1 MREHLDNLKKENQ
14 QICVGWVLQDLPNA
28 FINGLSQN
36 LMEYYYVSL
45 DAYGIKQFVG
55 NSVADLQKQ
64 AESNQFKQIL
74 VINQGIV
81 FYDISEFMTNISKLE
96 STDNVIEANTFKDDI
111 IDFNVSNTDNLS
123 KLTEILNLQISFVA
137 NTEQFKH
144 VNTDNTFTKLIT
156 SSGGLNPILYP
167 WSLNMTN
174 GATVDVVDISHI
186 ALVNAQRWVR
196 EWNGA
201 DSIAFVNL
209 LLDSN
214 SVDGSISVARGGNHK
229 VRQQQLL
236 DKQNGFDEWYRDNF
250 PFINYN
256 FRKHDFFN
264 SKENDQLIESVKNNV
279 GNVYMHL
286 SNIYHYQ
293 ATAFYYNLESRV
305 AMQNDLINKIKIN
318 NLGSKVMITYI
329 DAQHQKSP
337 KPVWVDDI
345 IVADLLPKYRI
356 FPWQQ

>member
-1 MREHLDNLKKENQ
+1 MREHLESLKKENQ
-14 QICVGWVLQDLPNA
+14 QICVGWVLQDLPNV
-28 FINGLSQN
+28 FINGFSQN

-45 DAYGIKQFVG
+45 DAYGIKQFCG
-55 NSVADLQKQ
+55 YSVADLQKQ
-64 AESNQFKQIL
+64 AEAHQFKQVL

-81 FYDISEFMTNISKLE
+81 FYDISEFMTNISKFE
-96 STDNVIEANTFKDDI
+96 SIDNVIEANTFKDDI
-111 IDFNVSNTDNLS
+111 IDFNVSNSDNLS
-123 KLTEILNLQISFVA
+123 KLTEILNLQVSFVA

-144 VNTDNTFTKLIT
+144 VNTGNTFTKLIT

-174 GATVDVVDISHI
+174 GATVDVVDISNI

-196 EWNGA
+196 EWNGT
-201 DSIAFVNL
+201 DCLNFVNML
-209 LLDSN
+209 IDST
-214 SVDGSISVARGGNHK
+214 SVDGVTFITRGGAHK
-229 VRQQQLL
+229 HRMQKLL
-236 DKQNGFDEWYRDNF
+236 DEQDGFAEWYRDKF
-250 PFINYN
+250 SFINYN

-264 SKENDQLIESVKNNV
+264 SKENDKLIESVKNNI
-279 GNVYMHL
+279 GNVYIHL

-305 AMQNDLINKIKIN
+305 AMQNDFINKIKIN

-329 DAQHQKSP
+329 DAQHQTSP

-345 IVADLLPKYRI
+345 ELIELLPRYKV
-356 FPWQQ
+356 FPWQ